1 VKVAKRD
8 LTTLGDLSRAYK
20 NRDTLLEFII
30 FHMQHHSENYEG
42 KSMALLAEELVQEW
56 LNRQGFFTIRGI
68 KVGVDEIDLLAIKIE
83 ANGIVICRHLE
94 VQASMR
100 PISYLSQIPKPMRVE
115 GQPATSAKLRTTELL
130 QLGVK
135 EWVAKKFTSA
145 KKVSLLKSLCS
156 GNWTSELVINNVKS
170 EEEIALIANH
180 GIRVIRLPSI
190 IKELNTQTFMIQS
203 ASGSDFAELLN
214 LASINL

>member
-1 VKVAKRD
+1 
-8 LTTLGDLSRAYK
+8 
-20 NRDTLLEFII
+20 
-30 FHMQHHSENYEG
+30 
-42 KSMALLAEELVQEW
+42 MALLAEELVQEW

-68 KVGVDEIDLLAIKIE
+68 KIGVDEIDLLAVKIE
-83 ANGIVICRHLE
+83 ANGSILYRHLE

-100 PISYLSQIPKPMRVE
+100 PISYLSKIPKNMREE
-115 GQPATSAKLRTTELL
+115 GQSATSAKLRSTELL

-156 GNWTSELVINNVKS
+156 GNWTSELVINNVKL

-180 GIRVIRLPSI
+180 GICVIRLPSI